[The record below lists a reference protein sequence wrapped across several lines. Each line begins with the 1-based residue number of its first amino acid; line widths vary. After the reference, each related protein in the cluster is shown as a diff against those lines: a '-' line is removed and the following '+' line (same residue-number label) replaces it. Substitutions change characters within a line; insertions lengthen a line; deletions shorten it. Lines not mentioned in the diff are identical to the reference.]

1 MSVRK
6 QRSKPKTNKG
16 KVRNVTPL
24 KVDGIQFKSKLEAYC
39 YQGLKDSGISFKYEE
54 ERFTLVDPFTFN
66 NPSFELGKIKGERV
80 FKKANPNIR
89 AITYLPDFVGEY
101 KNQPF
106 IVETKGLMT
115 DSFPIRWKLFKRHV
129 QANGLNYDLYMPR
142 NRKQIDETI
151 NLIKSKNESDN
162 TRRK

>member
-1 MSVRK
+1 MSVQRRRRK
-6 QRSKPKTNKG
+6 LSTNKG

-39 YQGLKDSGISFKYEE
+39 YQQLKTSGIPFKYEE

-66 NPSFELGKIKGERV
+66 NPSYELGKIKGERV

-101 KNQPF
+101 KNQPY
-106 IVETKGLMT
+106 IIETKGILG

-142 NRKQIDETI
+142 NRRQIDETI
-151 NLIKSKNESDN
+151 NLIKSKNESIN
-162 TRRK
+162 IRRK

>member
-1 MSVRK
+1 MSIRRR
-6 QRSKPKTNKG
+6 RSKPKTNKG

-24 KVDGIQFKSKLEAYC
+24 KLDGIQFKSKLEAYC
-39 YQGLKDSGISFKYEE
+39 YTQLKASGITFKYEE
-54 ERFTLVDPFTFN
+54 QRFTLVDPFTFTN
-66 NPSFELGKIKGERV
+66 DSFELGKIKGERV
-80 FKKANPNIR
+80 FRKASPNIR
-89 AITYLPDFVGEY
+89 PITYLPDFVGIY
-101 KNQPF
+101 KDQPF
-106 IVETKGLMT
+106 IIETKGLLG

-151 NLIKSKNESDN
+151 NLIKSKNESTD